1 MGICFNKQKE
11 ECEMCKV
18 MYEDLDKFTELP
30 TISPIL
36 RRQNGY
42 IHDRDMAKP
51 SRPKRT
57 KQMTLNQI
65 YKNEMKK
72 SLIFRC

>member
-42 IHDRDMAKP
+42 IH
-51 SRPKRT
+51 PKRT

-65 YKNEMKK
+65 YKNEIKK
-72 SLIFRC
+72 SLIF

>member
-1 MGICFNKQKE
+1 MGICLTKQTE

-42 IHDRDMAKP
+42 I
-51 SRPKRT
+51 RPKRT

-65 YKNEMKK
+65 YKNEIKK
-72 SLIFRC
+72 SLIF